1 MSTPFYLT
9 VMGKSFF
16 QRRIPQVSN
25 SLGQIAT
32 ALTRIADALE
42 AANEKSNEEASDK
55 SKELEEAR
63 NLAERY
69 LAEKGA
75 IKSRLQVWISHFE
88 NVRDDGRD
96 SRLMAP
102 DVVELLK
109 GIKSEINHRGG
120 I

>member
-1 MSTPFYLT
+1 MNVPFHVT
-9 VMGKSFF
+9 SMGRSFF
-16 QRRIPQVSN
+16 QGRVPQVSN
-25 SLGQIAT
+25 ALGQIAT

-42 AANEKSNEEASDK
+42 AANEKSNEEIADK
-55 SKELEEAR
+55 DKELEEAR

-69 LAEKGA
+69 LTEKGA
-75 IKSRLQVWISHFE
+75 IKSRLQAWISHFE
-88 NVRDDGRD
+88 TVRDDSRD